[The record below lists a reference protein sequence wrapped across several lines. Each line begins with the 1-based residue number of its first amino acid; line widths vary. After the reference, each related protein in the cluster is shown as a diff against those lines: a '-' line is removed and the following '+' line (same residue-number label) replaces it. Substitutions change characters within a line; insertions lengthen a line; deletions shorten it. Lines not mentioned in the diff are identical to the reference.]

1 MACKTVAFKATY
13 PSVPAVLVTA
23 KHAATTMDL
32 AAEVTHPATMT
43 FVNEVTTTDFEVC
56 SATAF
61 AEGKEAT
68 DDELLWSYVVFG
80 ANATD

>member
-1 MACKTVAFKATY
+1 
-13 PSVPAVLVTA
+13 
-23 KHAATTMDL
+23 MDL